1 MKKGSETKII
11 KRSQINLNPCNPKVH
26 TDVDIKQQKAN
37 IRKVGFL
44 GGIQWNESTGNLID
58 GHKRVMSVDL
68 IQGYD
73 GTPETDYDIKVEAV
87 DFDEKTEKEQLLFMA
102 KSQDSIDYN
111 MVAKNF
117 DFDEIDFKSAG
128 FSEDDFV
135 QIKQL
140 QDSLEET
147 LQSSQMEDF
156 GSDFMS
162 EDLEEEQEQHVYV
175 PQTAPLTELSTDS
188 RSIEDI
194 QKQLD
199 EKPKM
204 TKEEVKEQKRHCDD
218 VASNRQDD
226 MDTYVFLDFETIEQK
241 VAFCELIGVLP
252 SSSMRVSGI
261 DVLNAMG

>member
-26 TDVDIKQQKAN
+26 TDADIKQQKAN

-44 GGIQWNESTGNLID
+44 GGIQWNEATGNLID

-87 DFDEKTEKEQLLFMA
+87 DFDKKTEDEQLLFMA
-102 KSQDSIDYN
+102 KSQDPIDYN

-128 FSEDDFV
+128 FTESDAE

-140 QDSLEET
+140 QDSLDET
-147 LQSSQMEDF
+147 LQSSNMDDF
-156 GSDFMS
+156 GTDFLS
-162 EDLEEEQEQHVYV
+162 GEEEQQEQASV
-175 PQTAPLTELSTDS
+175 PQVAPLTELSADT

-204 TKEEVKEQKRHCDD
+204 TKEEVKEQKQHCDN
-218 VASNRQDD
+218 VANNRQEE
-226 MDTYVFLDFETIEQK
+226 MDTYVFLDFESVAQK
-241 VAFCELIGVLP
+241 EAFCELLGVP
-252 SSSMRVSGI
+252 PQSSMRVNGT
-261 DVLNAMG
+261 DVLNAIG

>member
-26 TDVDIKQQKAN
+26 TEIDIKQQKAN

-44 GGIQWNESTGNLID
+44 GGIQWNETTGNLID

-102 KSQDSIDYN
+102 KSQDVIDYN

-117 DFDEIDFKSAG
+117 DFDEIDFKNAG
-128 FSEDDFV
+128 FSEDDLV

-140 QDSLEET
+140 QDSLDET
-147 LQSSQMEDF
+147 LQSVQMEDF
-156 GSDFMS
+156 GSDFLS
-162 EDLEEEQEQHVYV
+162 ESLETKQEQPEQVPHVE
-175 PQTAPLTELSTDS
+175 PLTELSTDA

-204 TKEEVKEQKRHCDD
+204 TKEEVKEQKQHCDN
-218 VASNRQDD
+218 VANNRQDE
-226 MDTYVFLDFETIEQK
+226 MDTYVFLDFESVEQK
-241 VAFCELIGVLP
+241 IAFCELLGVLAQP
-252 SSSMRVSGI
+252 SMRINGV
-261 DVLNAMG
+261 DVLNVIS